1 MMRWGVAAGC
11 AAVVAGAALVSAG
24 VRTGPAKAEVDGGP
38 AKAVVVVGQR
48 TGYFNMA
55 KVMRD
60 YTRAKTSV
68 AQLNERKARMSGN
81 LRGMQAMYLEL
92 QIVVQT
98 TTDAGE
104 RERIMQEMLALTRRI
119 EDDDRAINKAI
130 NGRTTTIIVGLYDE
144 IHAVVAAV
152 ARDNGLT
159 AVLAYPDAVTQEQ
172 MDDPQIKEM
181 KLKPPALQP
190 FYLDP
195 AAEYSDEIIRR
206 LNAKFAAEHAD

>member
-1 MMRWGVAAGC
+1 MRWGVAAGC

-24 VRTGPAKAEVDGGP
+24 GRTGPAKVEAQGEP

-48 TGYFNMA
+48 TGYFNIA

-68 AQLNERKARMSGN
+68 TQLNERKARLSGN
-81 LRGMQAMYLEL
+81 LRGMQAMYREL
-92 QIVVQT
+92 QSAAQK
-98 TTDAGE
+98 TTDARE
-104 RERIMQEMLALTRRI
+104 KERIADEMRPLVRMI
-119 EDDDRAINKAI
+119 EDTDRAINRAL
-130 NGRTTTIIVGLYDE
+130 NDRATGIIAGLHDD
-144 IHAVVAAV
+144 IRAVVAAV

-159 AVLAYPDAVTQEQ
+159 AVLAYPDAVTPEEENS
-172 MDDPQIKEM
+172 PLVKELR
-181 KLKPPALQP
+181 LKPPALQP

-195 AAEYSDEIIRR
+195 AADYSDEILRR